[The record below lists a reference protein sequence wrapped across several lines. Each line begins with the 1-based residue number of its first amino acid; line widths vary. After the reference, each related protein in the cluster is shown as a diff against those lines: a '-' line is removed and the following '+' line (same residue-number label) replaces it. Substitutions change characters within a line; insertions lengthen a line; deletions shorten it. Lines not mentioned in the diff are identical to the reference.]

1 MAYKKSIYS
10 YVYYNSE
17 KNVYCIYNS
26 LTMEVLYCDERFIKI
41 FNEPTNIFRDYNK
54 LEKRFVSKLL
64 EHDLW
69 VENDFYEEYLSYQ
82 FADVLGGNVNI
93 RTMVLHM
100 TDYCNLRCKYC
111 FIENQIGSEY
121 IRKTMNLETGKAA
134 IDKFLTI
141 TKDNT
146 YDRKNRTI
154 IFYGG
159 EPLLNWLVLEK
170 LLAYIKEKS
179 VFIKNPIDMVI
190 ITNGTLIDTKIA
202 KTLKQYNVEVYISL
216 DGTKEVNDK
225 NRVDLHGMG
234 SFDKVIKSIKVL
246 RDHCIEPALSS
257 IMSKDSL
264 SKIPEI
270 ANFLF
275 GELKIKGLG
284 FNHVSMIPDSGD
296 YSQYDA
302 DYETQYAKS
311 LLHMQE
317 IIQREYPDVYE
328 KRMGLK
334 IQAFLK
340 KEILKSTCT
349 ATGSQI
355 SVSTDGFIGVC
366 QGYMGTRE
374 TFNNTVFDETYDPK
388 NDEVFQEWA
397 TRTPY
402 VMEECIHCEALSI
415 CGGGCPRNAQMISG
429 SIWGLDKGFC
439 HFSKLSLEWM
449 IWQNYCSDE
458 ACKEFIHVPDCT

>member
-1 MAYKKSIYS
+1 M
-10 YVYYNSE
+10 YYNSE
-17 KNVYCIYNS
+17 KDAYCIYNS

-41 FNEPTNIFRDYNK
+41 FNEPTNVFRGYGS
-54 LEKRFVSKLL
+54 LEKSFVGKLL

-69 VENDFYEEYLSYQ
+69 VEEDFCEEDISHQ
-82 FADVLGGNVNI
+82 FAEVLGSSVNI
-93 RTMVLHM
+93 RVMVMHM

-111 FIENQIGSEY
+111 FIEDQIGNGYS
-121 IRKTMNLETGKAA
+121 RKTMNLETGKAA

-141 TKDNT
+141 TNDNT
-146 YDRKNRTI
+146 YGRKNRTI

-159 EPLLNWLVLEK
+159 EPLLNWPVLEG
-170 LLAYIKEKS
+170 LLVYIKEKS
-179 VFIKNPIDMVI
+179 AGMRVPIDMVV
-190 ITNGTLIDTKIA
+190 ITNGTLIDA
-202 KTLKQYNVEVYISL
+202 
-216 DGTKEVNDK
+216 
-225 NRVDLHGMG
+225 
-234 SFDKVIKSIKVL
+234 
-246 RDHCIEPALSS
+246 
-257 IMSKDSL
+257 
-264 SKIPEI
+264 KIPEI
-270 ANFLF
+270 AGFLF

-284 FNHVSMIPDSGD
+284 FNHVSIVPDSGD

-340 KEILKSTCT
+340 KEISKSTCT

-374 TFNNTVFDETYDPK
+374 TFNNTVFDKVYDPK
-388 NDEVFQEWA
+388 NDKVFQEWA
-397 TRTPY
+397 ARTPY
-402 VMEECIHCEALSI
+402 AMEECIHCEALSI

-429 SIWGLDKGFC
+429 SIWGVDKGFC

-449 IWQNYCSDE
+449 IWQNYHLDE
-458 ACKEFIHVPDCT
+458 AYKEFVNVSDCT